1 LPTQQNGLR
10 AFFIIQ
16 GRDMPLNLAC
26 APSHMTAIRAPIMT
40 GWLQRR
46 QLNFLKRPR
55 QFKDQQA
62 SVVGTV
68 NNHQQS
74 ATTAS
79 SQRPPQPR
87 PAS

>member
-1 LPTQQNGLR
+1 V
-10 AFFIIQ
+10 
-16 GRDMPLNLAC
+16 
-26 APSHMTAIRAPIMT
+26 
-40 GWLQRR
+40 QRR